1 MAMHVRPVRSTPDGG
16 PRPHRRARTAAALLL
31 PLTLTA
37 SACGSTTP
45 RAGTFAPTGET
56 ATPTPLNTPTATSE
70 DPATLP
76 PAEID
81 KIVLAR
87 YRAYQSAYQHAYETN
102 DPTAL
107 PTVAMDPVLSR
118 VTTDIER
125 TKAKNEIWRFTNISN
140 PRIYA
145 RSKDGQTVYVADCLR
160 TVVSYKYSAVT
171 GKRLGGG
178 KGGGLVHRTAV
189 HFSAGLWK
197 VADAIDDERK
207 C

>member
-16 PRPHRRARTAAALLL
+16 PRPRRRARTAAAALL

-37 SACGSTTP
+37 SACGSTHP
-45 RAGTFAPTGET
+45 SAGTFSPTGRT
-56 ATPTPLNTPTATSE
+56 AAATPLNTPTTTSE

-76 PAEID
+76 PAQID

-145 RSKDGQTVYVADCLR
+145 RSKDGHTVYVVDCISTLGAYR
-160 TVVSYKYSAVT
+160 FSTLT
-171 GKRLGGG
+171 GKRIDGGPG
-178 KGGGLVHRTAV
+178 TA
-189 HFSAGLWK
+189 FLYRSAVSFGEGTWK
-197 VADAIDDERK
+197 VSDSAKDKR